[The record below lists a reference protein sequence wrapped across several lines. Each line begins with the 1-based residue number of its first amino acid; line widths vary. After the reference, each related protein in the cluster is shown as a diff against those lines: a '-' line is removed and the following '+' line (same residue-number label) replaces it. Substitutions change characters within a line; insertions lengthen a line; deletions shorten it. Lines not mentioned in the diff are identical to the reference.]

1 MKLYASPGACSLAA
15 HIALHELDLQHEV
28 VIVDLSKGDNQ
39 KPEFLAKNPSGAV
52 PVLEVGEGQFL
63 TENLAILTYLG
74 DLKPGDGLTPAPG
87 DPLRYKLYQ
96 WLSFVSTE
104 LHKGVATGMFASRF
118 VSDAAA
124 AEELAR
130 NSLAK
135 VEKRFQVVSDH
146 LGSHDWLLPRYSV
159 ADIYL
164 FIPLNWW
171 VEKLGRSLAAWPNL
185 QKHHERMTGRLAVQ
199 KALAAEREAVSK
211 A

>member
-1 MKLYASPGACSLAA
+1 MKLYASPGACSLAP
-15 HIALHELDLQHEV
+15 HIALHELDLQHEL

-39 KPEFLAKNPSGAV
+39 KPEFLALNPSGAV
-52 PVLEVGEGQFL
+52 PVLEVDEGQFL
-63 TENLAILTYLG
+63 TENQAILTYLG
-74 DLKPGDGLTPAPG
+74 DLKPGDGLTPLPG

-96 WLSFVSTE
+96 WLSFVATE

-118 VSDAAA
+118 VSDTQA
-124 AEELAR
+124 AEELAK

-135 VEKRFQVVSDH
+135 VEKRFALVSEH
-146 LGSHDWLLPRYSV
+146 LGAHDWLLPRFSV

-171 VEKLGRSLAAWPNL
+171 VEKLGRNLGTWPNL

-199 KALAAEREAVSK
+199 KALAAEREAAK
-211 A
+211 R